1 MTDENGEL
9 NIIKP
14 FWGPFHFVYNLL
26 SFGTA
31 LAPILFVHQPPLYFP
46 TLGYFYLFN
55 AQMFLFSCTNSSI
68 QNI

>member
-9 NIIKP
+9 NIIKL

-31 LAPILFVHQPPLYFP
+31 LAPILFVHQPPSYFP
-46 TLGYFYLFN
+46 TYITIYY
-55 AQMFLFSCTNSSI
+55 
-68 QNI
+68 